1 MVIAIEK
8 LFSSGTVKEV
18 FLIEPKETSETGKIL
33 VWEDGFCDVDECER
47 ARDDGTLKGAFGAD
61 VFFKLSHE
69 VYNYGEGLVGKIAAD
84 NSHRWVFKDGLNEHD
99 PSFISSWNASIDP
112 QPKAWECH
120 FNSGIKTI
128 AIISVKEGIIQL
140 GSFDKILEDLNLV
153 LNIQRKFSYL
163 RTIPGL
169 FSIQRPLS
177 DMQHPYN
184 PLNHKTIIGSNE
196 AQQITRSKV
205 NIHDLDNHPHKGLI
219 WSFGSGYM
227 NPESLGVASNDPQFS
242 PIPPLLP
249 HKFGSH
255 DHVACMR
262 NYGFSPSLKYK
273 ISRVEDPNQE
283 GKPRCVD
290 PNPEPVIELG
300 FGPKRIGQE
309 SNDRPTIGF
318 AAHNLGPWVKP
329 GRTPF
334 AETKIIALCN
344 WKLPP
349 HGFEL
354 ETSRRKTPSS
364 NQLSDYESAVMGFSG
379 LFTKGSEV
387 MS

>member
-1 MVIAIEK
+1 MEGLPLLTCLTQHTLK
-8 LFSSGTVKEV
+8 TLCSCSSSHDNNSSNKWVYSV
-18 FLIEPKETSETGKIL
+18 FWRILPRIYPPPKWDCEGGVLDRAKGNKRNWIL
-33 VWEDGFCDVDECER
+33 VWEDGFCDLDECER
-47 ARDDGTLKGAFGAD
+47 VRDDGTLKGAFGAD

-84 NSHRWVFKDGLNEHD
+84 NSQRWVFKDGLNEHH
-99 PSFISSWNASIDP
+99 PSFNSSWNASIDP

-177 DMQHPYN
+177 D
-184 PLNHKTIIGSNE
+184 KTIIGSNE

-227 NPESLGVASNDPQFS
+227 NPESLLVASHDPQFS

-249 HKFGSH
+249 HNFGSH

-262 NYGFSPSLKYK
+262 NYGFIPSLKYK
-273 ISRVEDPNQE
+273 TSRVEDPNQE
-283 GKPRCVD
+283 GKPRCID
-290 PNPEPVIELG
+290 IGPNPEPLIELG

-309 SNDRPTIGF
+309 
-318 AAHNLGPWVKP
+318 
-329 GRTPF
+329 
-334 AETKIIALCN
+334 
-344 WKLPP
+344 
-349 HGFEL
+349 
-354 ETSRRKTPSS
+354 
-364 NQLSDYESAVMGFSG
+364 M
-379 LFTKGSEV
+379 
-387 MS
+387 

>member
-1 MVIAIEK
+1 MEGLPLLTCLIQHTLKTLCSCSSSHDNNSSNKWVYSVFWRILPRIYPPPKWDCEGGVLDRAKGNKRNWQVKFEFFLLFLQLLVII
-8 LFSSGTVKEV
+8 LVYGCR
-18 FLIEPKETSETGKIL
+18 IL

-227 NPESLGVASNDPQFS
+227 NPESLGVASHDPQFS

-309 SNDRPTIGF
+309 SN
-318 AAHNLGPWVKP
+318 VKS
-329 GRTPF
+329 
-334 AETKIIALCN
+334 
-344 WKLPP
+344 KL
-349 HGFEL
+349 
-354 ETSRRKTPSS
+354 
-364 NQLSDYESAVMGFSG
+364 N
-379 LFTKGSEV
+379 
-387 MS
+387 